1 MSLKRSLSTSKCIGN
16 AAKQRIADD
25 FLSIHLDKPIPR
37 MTMLAY
43 DSAQRPPPFID
54 ELIQLLRYRDLVL
67 LMAGN
72 ILKNRYKRSFLGIVW
87 MLLNP
92 LLQTI
97 VLAVAF
103 GALFK
108 SALPHYAVY
117 LLSGLLAWSFIT
129 QTTQYTMGVM
139 ATGSGLLKRI
149 YIPRATYVVAVVGN
163 GLVNFLI
170 SILPLALIVLVL
182 QHPVST
188 SWLFLPVSIL
198 ILAVFTLGLA
208 LLLSTASVFFNDSID
223 IYQIVVQA
231 GFFLTPIMYPPSVL
245 PEGLSGW
252 MVLNP
257 FFLMVELFRTPIYS
271 NAVPETGL
279 VVAAAVLAL
288 TTLLVGWTVFAR
300 QADQLAY
307 RL

>member
-1 MSLKRSLSTSKCIGN
+1 
-16 AAKQRIADD
+16 
-25 FLSIHLDKPIPR
+25 
-37 MTMLAY
+37 MTDRPALEYEY
-43 DSAQRPPPFID
+43 DSARRPPPFVD
-54 ELIQLLRYRDLVL
+54 EFVQLLRYRDLVL
-67 LMAGN
+67 LLAGN
-72 ILKNRYKRSFLGIVW
+72 ILKNRYKRSMLGILW

-103 GALFK
+103 GALFR
-108 SALPHYAVY
+108 SALPNYPVY
-117 LLSGLLAWSFIT
+117 LLGGLLAWSFMT
-129 QTTQYTMGVM
+129 QTTQYAMGVM
-139 ATGSGLLKRI
+139 AGGSGLLKRI

-170 SILPLALIVLVL
+170 SILPLTLIVLVL
-182 QHPVST
+182 QHPVGT
-188 SWLFLPVSIL
+188 SWLFLPVSIV

-231 GFFLTPIMYPPSVL
+231 GFFLTPIMYPPTVL
-245 PEGLSGW
+245 PAALSDW

-257 FFLMVELFRTPIYS
+257 FFLMIELFRIPIYVGTLPS
-271 NAVPETGL
+271 IGL
-279 VVAAAVLAL
+279 IASAAVLAFA
-288 TTLLVGWTVFAR
+288 TLLAGWTVFTHK
-300 QADQLAY
+300 ADQLAY

>member
-1 MSLKRSLSTSKCIGN
+1 
-16 AAKQRIADD
+16 
-25 FLSIHLDKPIPR
+25 
-37 MTMLAY
+37 
-43 DSAQRPPPFID
+43 
-54 ELIQLLRYRDLVL
+54 
-67 LMAGN
+67 
-72 ILKNRYKRSFLGIVW
+72 

-92 LLQTI
+92 LLQTM

-103 GALFK
+103 GTLFK
-108 SALPHYAVY
+108 SALPNYAVY
-117 LLSGLLAWSFIT
+117 LLSGLLAWSFMT
-129 QTTQYTMGVM
+129 QTTQYAMGVM
-139 ATGSGLLKRI
+139 VGGSGLLKRI

-182 QHPVST
+182 QHPVSA

-198 ILAVFTLGLA
+198 VLAVFTLGLA
-208 LLLSTASVFFNDSID
+208 LLLSTASVFFTDSID

-245 PEGLSGW
+245 PEALSGW

-257 FFLMVELFRTPIYS
+257 FFLMIELFRMPIYAS
-271 NAVPETGL
+271 TIPDIGL
-279 VVAAAVLAL
+279 TTAAAVLAFA
-288 TTLLVGWTVFAR
+288 TLLAGWMVFTHK
-300 QADQLAY
+300 ADQLAY

>member
-1 MSLKRSLSTSKCIGN
+1 MRDRP
-16 AAKQRIADD
+16 A
-25 FLSIHLDKPIPR
+25 FE
-37 MTMLAY
+37 Y
-43 DSAQRPPPFID
+43 DSAQRRQPFID
-54 ELIQLLRYRDLVL
+54 EFLQLFRYRDLVL
-67 LMAGN
+67 LMTGN
-72 ILKNRYKRSFLGIVW
+72 ILKNRYKRSLLGIFW

-103 GALFK
+103 GALFQ
-108 SALPHYAVY
+108 SALPHYPVY
-117 LLSGLLAWSFIT
+117 LLSGLLAWSFMT
-129 QTTQYTMGVM
+129 QTTQYAMGVM

-149 YIPRATYVVAVVGN
+149 YIPRATYVVAVAGN
-163 GLVNFLI
+163 GLINFLI

-182 QHPVST
+182 QHPVSV

-245 PEGLSGW
+245 PEALSNW

-257 FFLMVELFRTPIYS
+257 FFLMIELFRTPIYAS
-271 NAVPETGL
+271 AVPDSGL
-279 VVAAAVLAL
+279 IAAAATLACA
-288 TTLLVGWTVFAR
+288 TLLAGWTVFTR

>member
-1 MSLKRSLSTSKCIGN
+1 MKDRP
-16 AAKQRIADD
+16 A
-25 FLSIHLDKPIPR
+25 FE
-37 MTMLAY
+37 Y
-43 DSAQRPPPFID
+43 DSAQRPSPFID
-54 ELIQLLRYRDLVL
+54 EFIQILRYRDLVL

-72 ILKNRYKRSFLGIVW
+72 ILKNRYKRSMLGIFW

-108 SALPHYAVY
+108 SALPHYPVY
-117 LLSGLLAWSFIT
+117 LLSGLLAWNFMT
-129 QTTQYTMGVM
+129 QTTQYAMGVM

-170 SILPLALIVLVL
+170 SILPLALIMLAL
-182 QHPVST
+182 QHPVSA

-198 ILAVFTLGLA
+198 VLAVFTLGLA

-223 IYQIVVQA
+223 IYQIVIQA

-245 PEGLSGW
+245 PAALSGW

-257 FFLMVELFRTPIYS
+257 FFLMIELFRMPIYANTIPDVS
-271 NAVPETGL
+271 LIAS
-279 VVAAAVLAL
+279 AAMLAFA
-288 TTLLVGWTVFAR
+288 TLLAGWTVFTR

>member
-1 MSLKRSLSTSKCIGN
+1 MNNTRVANRDRARAN
-16 AAKQRIADD
+16 AQAMA
-25 FLSIHLDKPIPR
+25 FE
-37 MTMLAY
+37 Y
-43 DSAQRPPPFID
+43 DSTCSPAPFID
-54 ELIQLLRYRDLVL
+54 EFLQLLRYRDLVI

-72 ILKNRYKRSFLGIVW
+72 ILKNRYKRSLLGILW

-103 GALFK
+103 GTLFK
-108 SALPHYAVY
+108 SALPHYPVY
-117 LLSGLLAWSFIT
+117 LLSGLLAWSFTT
-129 QTTQYTMGVM
+129 QTVQYAMGVM

-149 YIPRATYVVAVVGN
+149 YIPRSTYVVAVVGN

-170 SILPLALIVLVL
+170 SIVPLALIVLIL

-198 ILAVFTLGLA
+198 ILATFTLGLS
-208 LLLSTASVFFNDSID
+208 LLLATAAVFFNDSID
-223 IYQIVVQA
+223 IYQIVIQA

-245 PEGLSGW
+245 PEAARNWLA
-252 MVLNP
+252 LNP
-257 FFLMVELFRTPIYS
+257 FYVFVELFRTPIYAGTIPDMGVIVTAS
-271 NAVPETGL
+271 
-279 VVAAAVLAL
+279 VLAL
-288 TTLLVGWTVFAR
+288 VTLLTSWTVFTHK
-300 QADQLAY
+300 ADQLAY

>member
-1 MSLKRSLSTSKCIGN
+1 MSDRYATAHDMWDS
-16 AAKQRIADD
+16 AKNTG
-25 FLSIHLDKPIPR
+25 LE
-37 MTMLAY
+37 Y
-43 DSAQRPPPFID
+43 DSARRPPPFVD
-54 ELIQLLRYRDLVL
+54 EFVQLFRYRDLVL

-72 ILKNRYKRSFLGIVW
+72 ILKNRYKRSMLGILW

-103 GALFK
+103 GTLFK
-108 SALPHYAVY
+108 SALPHYPVY

-129 QTTQYTMGVM
+129 QTTQYAMGVM

-149 YIPRATYVVAVVGN
+149 YIPRATYVVAVVSN
-163 GLVNFLI
+163 GLVNFLV
-170 SILPLALIVLVL
+170 SVLPLALIVLVF

-188 SWLFLPVSIL
+188 SWLFLPISIL
-198 ILAVFTLGLA
+198 ILAMFTLGLA
-208 LLLSTASVFFNDSID
+208 LLLSAASVFFNDSID
-223 IYQIVVQA
+223 IYQIVIQA

-245 PEGLSGW
+245 PETLSGW

-257 FFLMVELFRTPIYS
+257 FFLMIELFRAPIYIGTIP
-271 NAVPETGL
+271 NAGL
-279 VVAAAVLAL
+279 ITATIALASV
-288 TTLLVGWTVFAR
+288 TLLAGWAVFTR
-300 QADQLAY
+300 KADQLAY

>member
-1 MSLKRSLSTSKCIGN
+1 MFFSNSRQIHTLK
-16 AAKQRIADD
+16 
-25 FLSIHLDKPIPR
+25 PR
-37 MTMLAY
+37 MTMIEY
-43 DSAQRPPPFID
+43 DSAQRPPPFVD
-54 ELIQLLRYRDLVL
+54 EFLQLLRYRDLVL

-72 ILKNRYKRSFLGIVW
+72 ILKNRYKRSLLGIFW

-108 SALPHYAVY
+108 SALPHYPVY
-117 LLSGLLAWSFIT
+117 LLSGLLAWSFMT
-129 QTTQYTMGVM
+129 QTTQYAMGVM

-149 YIPRATYVVAVVGN
+149 YIPRATYVMAVAGN
-163 GLVNFLI
+163 GLINFLI

-182 QHPVST
+182 QHPVSV

-245 PEGLSGW
+245 PEALSGW
-252 MVLNP
+252 MMLNP
-257 FFLMVELFRTPIYS
+257 FFLMIELFRTPIYAS
-271 NAVPETGL
+271 AVPDLGL
-279 VVAAAVLAL
+279 IAAAATLACA
-288 TTLLVGWTVFAR
+288 TLLAGWTVFTR